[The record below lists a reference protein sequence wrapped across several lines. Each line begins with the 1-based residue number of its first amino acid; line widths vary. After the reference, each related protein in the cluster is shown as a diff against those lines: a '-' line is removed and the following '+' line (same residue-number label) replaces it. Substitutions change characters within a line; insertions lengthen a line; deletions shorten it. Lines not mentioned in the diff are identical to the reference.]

1 MSPFI
6 RSARA
11 GLILGFCGWLTGCN
25 QSNDRT
31 GATGGDTTTMAATPF
46 GAFADVYFDSL
57 FSYNPSSGTAAGLH
71 QYDLLIEDLSQP
83 NITRR
88 IATLKSFQQR
98 LDSLKASPMTADDSI
113 DSAMMDGA
121 IRAELLDLEVRQ
133 PWKNNPMGYV
143 GLPGN
148 AVDLLMKRDF
158 APPAERLRSVTARLR
173 GVPALM
179 SAMRANVA
187 NPPKELTDLAV
198 RIAGGSV
205 GFFRNDIA
213 TWAKGAA
220 GTDTAALREFT
231 AANDS
236 AATALDAAAKWL
248 KSDLLPRSKG
258 SYAIGAKTFAD
269 KLLYEEMVDIPLD
282 RLLALGEAN
291 LEKDYQ
297 SFVATARE
305 VAPGKTPQQAM
316 ASLEDEHP
324 TAQELIPSAKATID
338 GVRQFLIDKKIVEIP
353 SEVRPT
359 VMETPPYARSGSFA
373 SMDTPGAYE
382 TKATEAFYYITP
394 PEKDWDAKHVE
405 EHLRLFNPSVMN
417 IITVH
422 EAFPGHYL
430 QFIYSKQF
438 PTKTRKLLSV
448 ASNTEG
454 WAHYAE
460 QMMVEEGFGGGSPKA
475 RLAQLSEA
483 LLRDCRWVVG
493 IKEHT
498 QGMSVE
504 EGAKKYFTD
513 KCFQQPANAYEEARR
528 GAYNPTYLYYTLGK
542 LQIYK
547 LRADYQKA
555 KGSAYSLGDFH
566 TQFVK
571 QGGVPI
577 KLIRRILIPGDT
589 AAVL

>member
-1 MSPFI
+1 
-6 RSARA
+6 
-11 GLILGFCGWLTGCN
+11 
-25 QSNDRT
+25 
-31 GATGGDTTTMAATPF
+31 
-46 GAFADVYFDSL
+46 
-57 FSYNPSSGTAAGLH
+57 
-71 QYDLLIEDLSQP
+71 
-83 NITRR
+83 
-88 IATLKSFQQR
+88 
-98 LDSLKASPMTADDSI
+98 
-113 DSAMMDGA
+113 
-121 IRAELLDLEVRQ
+121 
-133 PWKNNPMGYV
+133 
-143 GLPGN
+143 
-148 AVDLLMKRDF
+148 
-158 APPAERLRSVTARLR
+158 
-173 GVPALM
+173 VPALM
-179 SAMRANVA
+179 AAMRANVS
-187 NPPKELTDLAV
+187 NPPKEFTDLAI

-205 GFFRNDIA
+205 GFFKNDIA
-213 TWAKGAA
+213 TWARGAA
-220 GTDTAALREFT
+220 GGDSSALREFT
-231 AANDS
+231 LANDS
-236 AATALDAAAKWL
+236 AAAALDSAAKWL

-258 SYAIGAKTFAD
+258 SYAIGAKAFAD
-269 KLLYEEMVDIPLD
+269 KLLYDEMVDTPLD

-297 SFVATARE
+297 AFVATARE

-324 TAQELIPSAKATID
+324 TAQNLISSAKATIE
-338 GVRQFLIDKKIVEIP
+338 GARQFLVDKKIVEIP
-353 SEVRPT
+353 SDVRPT
-359 VMETPPYARSGSFA
+359 VMETPPYARTGSFA

-382 TKATEAFYYITP
+382 TKATEAFYYVTP

-438 PTKTRKLLSV
+438 PTKTRKLLS
-448 ASNTEG
+448 ASSNSEG
-454 WAHYAE
+454 WAHYSE
-460 QMMVEEGFGGGSPKA
+460 QMMIEEGFGGGNPKA

-493 IKEHT
+493 MKEHT

-504 EGAKKYFTD
+504 EGSKKYFTD

-555 KGSAYSLGDFH
+555 KGNAYSLGDFH

-571 QGGVPI
+571 QGAVPI
-577 KLIRRILIPGDT
+577 KLIRRILLPGDT